1 MIGWNCSYKHEQ
13 MVSVNK
19 AIKIAMLSKIDVV
32 HSRNAKNTHT
42 LPKPEKQKGDRNH
55 RLDLMIALYLS
66 LRSL

>member
-1 MIGWNCSYKHEQ
+1 
-13 MVSVNK
+13 
-19 AIKIAMLSKIDVV
+19 MLSKIDVV
-32 HSRNAKNTHT
+32 HSRNAKNTHTHT